1 MTSTTESEAVPV
13 AWGADRNRLRIG
25 AVALIASL
33 TLVPGVAPA
42 SAAPADAQES
52 SRTTTESIVLPHWDI
67 PRPRSEDVLHTPAVT
82 GPTTVLPATVVS
94 VPGLQVGST
103 ATNPTTGRRE
113 VVVPTVRRTAVLI
126 GDSQAAGKDSWP
138 QLALRALGYEVRF
151 FGAGGTGF
159 VVANPSIDAPNY
171 YDSLTSNTW
180 VLPHGDPALVVVQGG
195 GNDAGRRASDGDILG
210 SANALLLGLER
221 TYPRS
226 RVIMIGTLSRSS
238 RDGGGRR
245 AEVDALL
252 GDLAAARGI
261 TFVSVGD
268 WLTAHELE
276 DDLADAVH
284 LTPEGSRKA
293 AAILQRELDTLK
305 VGVSEVRVDPG
316 TWPRAGRPLA

>member
-1 MTSTTESEAVPV
+1 MTRTTT
-13 AWGADRNRLRIG
+13 GAAGDNPPLRPRRGG
-25 AVALIASL
+25 ALTLLVSL
-33 TLVPGVAPA
+33 TLVAGMMPA
-42 SAAPADAQES
+42 SASPGDVQES
-52 SRTTTESIVLPHWDI
+52 GRTPARSVVVPGEVLP
-67 PRPRSEDVLHTPAVT
+67 PRRPDTSPQAPTSTGGTIVEPPAV
-82 GPTTVLPATVVS
+82 LS
-94 VPGLQVGST
+94 VPNLQVGST
-103 ATNPTTGRRE
+103 VPNPTTGRRE
-113 VVVPTVRRTAVLI
+113 VVVQDVHRTAVLI
-126 GDSQAAGKDSWP
+126 GDSQASEQNSWP
-138 QLALRALGYEVRF
+138 QLALRALGYDVRF
-151 FGAGGTGF
+151 SGAGGTGY
-159 VVANPSIDAPNY
+159 VAANPTIDAPNY
-171 YDSLTSNTW
+171 YDALTGGTW
-180 VLPHGDPALVVVQGG
+180 VLPHGEPALVVVEGG
-195 GNDAGRRASDGDILG
+195 GNDAARGASDGDILAN
-210 SANALLLGLER
+210 ANALLLGLER

-305 VGVSEVRVDPG
+305 LGVSEVRVDPG